1 VYVNM
6 CVSVQYLKKR
16 WIIVYKCVTGVYV
29 YRVDEGLIYSIF
41 NF

>member
-1 VYVNM
+1 V
-6 CVSVQYLKKR
+6 CKCAIFKKKKG